1 MRNLAGDTA
10 KSEQRRAGHRTRG
23 YVPHGSSDLPPL
35 PDVVSGPQAYKSPPS
50 DFDFHRQGIVVADD
64 ECPAAALVVDTLRL
78 DGHRVSHVREIQFP
92 AIDLALGDCQLFI
105 CGPGTGGMHA
115 VHLISELRDNLPD
128 MPVLCLATALRWTRR
143 LEGLLP
149 ADITI
154 LREPFTAERVR
165 AAVRPMLPRTSGG
178 TTLAWPAAT
187 A

>member
-1 MRNLAGDTA
+1 M
-10 KSEQRRAGHRTRG
+10 
-23 YVPHGSSDLPPL
+23 
-35 PDVVSGPQAYKSPPS
+35 SPPS

-64 ECPAAALVVDTLRL
+64 ACPAAALVVDTLRL
-78 DGHRVSHVREIQFP
+78 DGHRVSHVCEIQFA
-92 AIDLALGDCQLFI
+92 AIDLALDDCHLFI

-115 VHLISELRDNLPD
+115 VHLIRELRDNLPD

-178 TTLAWPAAT
+178 TTLAWRAAMS
-187 A
+187 